1 MLVPCY
7 GKFDIWL
14 WIEGNQKINELIS
27 TYNTAFLF
35 AASIFT
41 KKVMME
47 IGKIGKYC
55 CFKRKLIWVKKF
67 CYCRWF
73 FSACSYFCPNSGVCF
88 KSYIMCVL
96 FYFAKKLLFIYSSQG
111 CLTNNSSFV
120 LLKLSYFIPGGKLIF
135 LETVKYQWN
144 CFSFLFTRKQQ
155 KRRCGVTFLIWVYFC
170 VFLSENWDYNNI
182 LFWFHLALRHVIGV
196 DKKRFDCK
204 TI

>member
-47 IGKIGKYC
+47 IGKI
-55 CFKRKLIWVKKF
+55 RKILLFQKKIWVKKF

-73 FSACSYFCPNSGVCF
+73 FSACSYFCPNRGISF

-111 CLTNNSSFV
+111 CLTNNSSFI

-135 LETVKYQWN
+135 FGTVKYQWN
-144 CFSFLFTRKQQ
+144 CFSFLFTR
-155 KRRCGVTFLIWVYFC
+155 
-170 VFLSENWDYNNI
+170 N
-182 LFWFHLALRHVIGV
+182 
-196 DKKRFDCK
+196 
-204 TI
+204 